1 MPLQQKIFAIS
12 ASIALF
18 IIIIDLVRRRRLR
31 EEFSWLW
38 LLTGAIVIILAAWYD
53 LLRFITSL
61 IGAVVPTTTL
71 FLFSVFFFMVINLYY
86 ATKISYLHDRVKD
99 LAQHV
104 AILQAKVKSL
114 GGNK

>member
-18 IIIIDLVRRRRLR
+18 IIIIDLVRRRGLR

-53 LLRFITSL
+53 LLRFITGI
-61 IGAVVPTTTL
+61 IGAAVPTTTL
-71 FLFSVFFFMVINLYY
+71 FLFSVIFLMVINLYY
-86 ATKISYLHDRVKD
+86 ATKISYLHGQVKD
-99 LAQHV
+99 LAQDM
-104 AILQAKVKSL
+104 AILRTEIQRMPEK
-114 GGNK
+114 